1 MTSTQPA
8 LLVIDDDP
16 AQCQYYAEALSR
28 FNLKIAHAS
37 DGYAGLRKISEQYYD
52 LVLLDISMPKMSGVE
67 MLRAVEQM
75 SQITLPLTVIIS
87 SLDQK
92 ETMMEALS
100 LGASA
105 YLLKPIDVEA
115 LKNLVKQYTGLI
127 EQVQTSLT
135 EGQNGIRTATATAS
149 SSTGR
154 VDKANDVFSETHA
167 SAPASVRKSQYAS
180 LSQAMAGMVFQK
192 ITGTLAV
199 ETQVGIGRLK
209 YFRGKL
215 QKVEFCG
222 QSGIDALESLQ
233 KLPALSIT
241 IEP

>member
-16 AQCQYYAEALSR
+16 AQFQYYAEALSR
-28 FNLKIAHAS
+28 FNLKIEHAS
-37 DGYAGLRKISEQYYD
+37 DGYVGLRKISEQYYD
-52 LVLLDISMPKMSGVE
+52 LVLLDIAMPKMSGVE
-67 MLRAVEQM
+67 LLRAVEQM
-75 SQITLPLTVIIS
+75 PQITLPLTVIIS

-105 YLLKPIDVEA
+105 YLLKPINVES
-115 LKNLVKQYTGLI
+115 LKNLVKQYTGLL
-127 EQVQTSLT
+127 EQVQTSRT
-135 EGQNGIRTATATAS
+135 EEQNGGHTATAQLGALAS
-149 SSTGR
+149 GSSKE
-154 VDKANDVFSETHA
+154 DNSVF
-167 SAPASVRKSQYAS
+167 APASNPVKKSQYTS
-180 LSQAMAGMVFQK
+180 LSQAMASMVFQK
-192 ITGTLAV
+192 ITGTLVV

-222 QSGIDALESLQ
+222 QSSIDALESLQ

>member
-28 FNLKIAHAS
+28 FNLKIEHAS

-167 SAPASVRKSQYAS
+167 SVRKSQYAS